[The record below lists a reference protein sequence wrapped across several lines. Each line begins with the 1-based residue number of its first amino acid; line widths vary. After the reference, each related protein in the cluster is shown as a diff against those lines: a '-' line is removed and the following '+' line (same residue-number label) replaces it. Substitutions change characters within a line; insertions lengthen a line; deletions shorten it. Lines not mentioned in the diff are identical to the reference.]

1 MADVLRFVVDSLS
14 TGPVALATVVSTSG
28 SSPLPAGSAMAV
40 TAEGEVV
47 GSVSGGCV
55 EAAVFDL
62 AQEVLRGTAG
72 PGLHRFG
79 FADADAFEV
88 GLTCGGALEVFVEA
102 VRPAQRSRLDRL
114 LLDVGEQRAV
124 ALATVTAHP
133 DPAQIG
139 LRVMLRPEG
148 AAAGGT
154 ADELRLLA
162 LVGDDARAM
171 LGSGTTGS
179 LTYGAL
185 GERLGD
191 AIRVFVQTWV
201 PAPRLII
208 VGAVDFSAALARVA
222 KVLGYR
228 VTLCDA
234 RPVFATPQR
243 FPAADEVVVD
253 WPQRYLRA
261 EIEAGR
267 TDSRTAVCILTHDSK
282 FDVPALE
289 VALASGDVGYVGA
302 MGSRRTHGDRV
313 ERLRAAG
320 VTDDA
325 LARLHSPIGLD
336 LGARTPEETA
346 VSIAAEIIASR
357 YAGTGRPL
365 AATGGDIHR
374 PGEAGEAVEAV
385 RAPARA

>member
-1 MADVLRFVVDSLS
+1 MTVSDVLRFVGDALA
-14 TGPVALATVVSTSG
+14 TGPVALATVVGTSG
-28 SSPLPAGSAMAV
+28 SSPLPVGSMMAV
-40 TAEGEVV
+40 SGTGEVV

-62 AQEVLRGTAG
+62 AQEVLRGG
-72 PGLHRFG
+72 EPGLHRFG

-88 GLTCGGALEVFVEA
+88 GLTCGGALEVFVQALPVAEA
-102 VRPAQRSRLDRL
+102 PRIA
-114 LLDVGEQRAV
+114 LLDQGGDQQRAV
-124 ALATVTAHP
+124 AVATVTAHP
-133 DPAQIG
+133 DPELVG
-139 LRVMLRPEG
+139 LRVTLDADAP
-148 AAAGGT
+148 APGT
-154 ADELRLLA
+154 TPAERRIAD
-162 LVGDDARAM
+162 LVGDDARGM
-171 LGSGTTGS
+171 LGTGASGT
-179 LTYGAL
+179 LTYGAR

-191 AIRVFVQTWV
+191 AIRVFVQCWV

-253 WPQRYLRA
+253 WPHRYLRG
-261 EIEAGR
+261 EIDEGR
-267 TDSRTAVCILTHDSK
+267 TDARTAVCILTHDAK

-289 VALASGDVGYVGA
+289 VALAAPSLGYVGA
-302 MGSRRTHGDRV
+302 MGSRRTHQDRLA
-313 ERLRAAG
+313 RLRAAG
-320 VTDDA
+320 VVDSS

-346 VSIAAEIIASR
+346 LSIAAEIVAARRGGS
-357 YAGTGRPL
+357 GVPL
-365 AATGGDIHR
+365 KDTAGDIHITSTLAR
-374 PGEAGEAVEAV
+374 V
-385 RAPARA
+385 RA